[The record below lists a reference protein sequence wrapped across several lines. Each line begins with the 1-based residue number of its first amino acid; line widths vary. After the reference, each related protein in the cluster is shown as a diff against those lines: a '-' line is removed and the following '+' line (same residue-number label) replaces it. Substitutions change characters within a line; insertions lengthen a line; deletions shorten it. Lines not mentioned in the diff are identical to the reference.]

1 MPVRLQI
8 AAMIFL
14 MVQAVLFGIGTVVIL
29 TTDLADDALTLM
41 PAVVIGSTLFSIPI
55 SWAIGVWLRGN
66 KRQQSSARGERVT
79 G

>member
-1 MPVRLQI
+1 MPVKVQI

-14 MVQAVLFGIGTVVIL
+14 MVQAVLFGVGTVVIL
-29 TTDLADDALTLM
+29 STNLADDAFTLM

-55 SWAIGVWLRGN
+55 SWAIGVWLRN
-66 KRQQSSARGERVT
+66 AAREPRTAHGQRIA